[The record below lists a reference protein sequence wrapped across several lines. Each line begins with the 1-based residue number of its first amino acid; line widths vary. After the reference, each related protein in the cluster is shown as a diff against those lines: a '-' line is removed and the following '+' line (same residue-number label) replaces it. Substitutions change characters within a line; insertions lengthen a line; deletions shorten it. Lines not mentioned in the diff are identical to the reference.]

1 MATQTFMDTEKKRL
15 IKKYHTLAGR
25 AGMDER
31 AKDALLSGYGVE
43 SSRDLE
49 VDQLIELC
57 NTLNNMLNKDADK
70 LDKLR
75 KRLIAAVGGYLTAM
89 GKQSNL
95 QIILGTIRR
104 ASEGRE
110 LNELKEAQ
118 LTSLYGAFNKA
129 QKDMKKVREMTERDC
144 EVRTILN

>member
-1 MATQTFMDTEKKRL
+1 MATQTFTDTEKNRL

-25 AGMDER
+25 AGMNDE

-43 SSRDLE
+43 SSKDLE
-49 VDQLIELC
+49 VNQLIEVC
-57 NTLNNMLNKDADK
+57 NTLNNMLNKDVDK